1 MTPFEQGFIKAAMAE
16 GLNHYHA
23 IELLKQASG
32 IGAYFASGPASRSY
46 ELNSPNAAAIGDLIG
61 GGSITG
67 EALTEMALGRLGGR
81 KSEDRSKTISENTDK
96 LDSEGYGANAHRY
109 GKTYAGPSAL
119 IGGVGGALSGAALG
133 GGLGGPGMFD
143 GGVGGALSG
152 AALGGGLGTLGGGA
166 LGYMGGGLQGLYDKF
181 VTNHT
186 NDDSKRRAHDFK
198 SKHPY
203 ATALPFGDVIGAAMS
218 KGKKQ
223 KD

>member
-133 GGLGGPGMFD
+133 GGLG
-143 GGVGGALSG
+143 
-152 AALGGGLGTLGGGA
+152 TLGGGA